1 LCELA
6 HELFQEPTI
15 ANLILEKDI
24 AVVTADISESEQ
36 LVEIYGIRIPVL
48 KSMSTA
54 QELGWPYDT
63 AELFAFLRNN
73 LVIGD

>member
-1 LCELA
+1 MCELA

-36 LVEIYGIRIPVL
+36 LVEIYGISIPVL

-63 AELFAFLRNN
+63 AELSAFLRNN